1 MGVERAWRLRLLNY
15 FFVYIFIFVCPHIYL
30 CTSICPLY
38 ISYVSYTDA
47 STIRKILILLLF
59 IIICNYCYFES
70 LCMWQFVYLKR
81 TYFCPKEVFGTV
93 IDCIGKL
100 QQKAVY
106 QFWVDSLYKNYVN
119 WLIESSKCKMR

>member
-59 IIICNYCYFES
+59 IIIYYYCYFES
-70 LCMWQFVYLKR
+70 LCM
-81 TYFCPKEVFGTV
+81 
-93 IDCIGKL
+93 
-100 QQKAVY
+100 
-106 QFWVDSLYKNYVN
+106 
-119 WLIESSKCKMR
+119 